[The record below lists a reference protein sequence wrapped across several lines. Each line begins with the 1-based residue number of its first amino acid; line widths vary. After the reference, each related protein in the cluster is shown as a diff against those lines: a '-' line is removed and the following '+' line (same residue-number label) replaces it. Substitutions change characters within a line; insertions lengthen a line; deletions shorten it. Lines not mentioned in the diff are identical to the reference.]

1 MAEPLLDVLSSNDL
15 EEKKKFLDIL
25 KKTNMI
31 EIEISTRDQNECQKW
46 FQERK
51 LRLTASN
58 FGQICKMRKTTSCKN
73 TVYSMLYAPAPH
85 AKSLQY
91 GRVTEIVARK
101 KAEEIIGETVQM
113 SGLII
118 DPEIPYL
125 AASPGIKIVYLYPT
139 IFITINC
146 ILII

>member
-1 MAEPLLDVLSSNDL
+1 
-15 EEKKKFLDIL
+15 
-25 KKTNMI
+25 
-31 EIEISTRDQNECQKW
+31 
-46 FQERK
+46 
-51 LRLTASN
+51 
-58 FGQICKMRKTTSCKN
+58 
-73 TVYSMLYAPAPH
+73 MLYAPAPH

-91 GRVTEIVARK
+91 GRVTEIVTRK

-125 AASPGIKIVYLYPT
+125 AASPGIKIVYLYTT

>member
-1 MAEPLLDVLSSNDL
+1 MNWKK
-15 EEKKKFLDIL
+15 KKKFLDVL
-25 KKTNMI
+25 KKTNMT
-31 EIEISTRDQNECQKW
+31 EIEMSTRDQNDCQKW

-51 LRLTASN
+51 LRLIASN

-91 GRVTEIVARK
+91 GQVTEVVARK
-101 KAEEIIGETVQM
+101 KAEETIGETVQM
-113 SGLII
+113 CGLII

-125 AASPGIKIVYLYPT
+125 AASPGTKILYFQTT
-139 IFITINC
+139 IINYNNT
-146 ILII
+146 LYFNHIIIFSKMV